1 MEHITD
7 HNIEQTSPCVV
18 TLGNFDGLHMGH
30 RALIGL
36 AKEYAQKEGMK
47 SVVFT
52 FNPHPMLYF
61 NNRKL
66 NKLIMSR
73 EEKLY
78 AVSRLGVDIFIE
90 YPFEEI
96 HSLTP
101 EEFAVELLF
110 KKLKAK
116 DVIVGDNFRF
126 GAKHAGTPDMLKH
139 FGEQYGAKVIVVND
153 IMLDGDTVSSTRVRK
168 CLVERD
174 LPMANKLLTEP
185 YFMIGTVV
193 RGKELGRTI
202 GFPTVNIVADPDK
215 LFPPNGVYATRTE
228 YKGKTYSG
236 ITNVGINPTV
246 NGTRKIVETFI
257 FDFNEFIYG
266 EKLKINFFKWVRDE
280 RKFDGIEALMA
291 EIAKNTVT
299 VKEYFESDEFN
310 EWKNKGY

>member
-18 TLGNFDGLHMGH
+18 TLGNFDGLHKGH
-30 RALIGL
+30 RTLINL
-36 AKEYAQKEGMK
+36 AKEYAQKGGMK

-61 NNRKL
+61 NNREL

-78 AVSRLGVDIFIE
+78 AVERLGVDIFIE

-96 HSLTP
+96 HSLSP

-116 DVIVGDNFRF
+116 VVIVGDNFRF
-126 GAKHAGTPDMLKH
+126 GAKHVGTPAMLKQ
-139 FGEQYGAKVIVVND
+139 FGDEYDVKVIAVDD
-153 IMLDGDTVSSTRVRK
+153 ILMDGDTVSSTRVRK
-168 CLVERD
+168 CLVDRD
-174 LPMANKLLTEP
+174 VPMANRLLTEP
-185 YFMIGTVV
+185 YFMIGTVIK
-193 RGKELGRTI
+193 GKELGRKI
-202 GFPTVNIVADPDK
+202 GFPTVNIVADPYK
-215 LFPPNGVYATRTE
+215 LFPPNGVYATRTD
-228 YKGKTYSG
+228 YNGKIYSG
-236 ITNVGINPTV
+236 ITNVGVNPTV
-246 NGTRKIVETFI
+246 NGTKKTVETFI

-280 RKFDGIEALMA
+280 KKFDGIDALMA
-291 EIAKNTVT
+291 EIAKNTET
-299 VKEYFESDEFN
+299 VKEYFKSEEFL